1 MLVTVFTLFKN
12 FINLL
17 FNSLSTSRMTVNI
30 VRPLAEGMHGLNQVY
45 QVPFRSYILTYF
57 IPL

>member
-12 FINLL
+12 FNLL
-17 FNSLSTSRMTVNI
+17 FNSLSTSRTTANTVG
-30 VRPLAEGMHGLNQVY
+30 PLAEGMHGLNQVY

-57 IPL
+57 TPL